1 MNREDYW
8 VEKIKGDWWCVY
20 HESMEKP
27 LACFP
32 KKKQAVVFVEKEIRK
47 HGSDPKL
54 ARNPP

>member
-8 VEKIKGDWWCVY
+8 VEEVKGDWWCVY

-32 KKKQAVVFVEKEIRK
+32 KKKQAVAFMEKEVKK
-47 HGSDPKL
+47 HGLLEDG
-54 ARNPP
+54 R